1 MSSIFYIFIFLL
13 SGFAISYTY
22 LLYPLLLSFLAKG
35 KELDTLQFEHIE
47 DYPHVSVL
55 MAVHNE
61 ELVIQEKI
69 DSLLQQKYPAEKF
82 HIFIG
87 SDNSSDNTNTIIKKH
102 SQQHPNLHFFPFKER
117 QGKPGVINQLARTA
131 NTLLGAGKNHV
142 YLITDA
148 SVILKADV
156 VLELCTHFKHPH
168 LAIVDAQMLHTGMRA
183 EDISQSEDRYIS
195 WEGRLK
201 YHESVL
207 WKKMIGPFGGC
218 YALRSDYFCPV
229 PDNFLV
235 DDFYITMQ
243 AFRKGG
249 LAINAPK
256 AICYEPV
263 GHQIE
268 EEFKRKSRISA
279 GNIQNLLLFRE
290 LWWPPIGLPNFLFFS
305 HKILRWLGPIWLIL
319 LLISSG
325 LLIHLLFFKVAFAGL
340 LFAYLLIP
348 LGDHLLKKLGFN
360 LSLLRNIHYFLL
372 MNVALLA
379 GYFRYAKGIQSNVWQ
394 PPKRQ

>member
-1 MSSIFYIFIFLL
+1 MSSIIYIFVFLL
-13 SGFAISYTY
+13 SGFAIVYTY
-22 LLYPLLLSFLAKG
+22 LLYPLFLSFKAKG
-35 KELDTLQFEHIE
+35 KKLDTQQF
-47 DYPHVSVL
+47 DQLSDFPHVSVL

-61 ELVIQEKI
+61 ASVIKEKI
-69 DSLLQQKYPAEKF
+69 ESLIRQEYPSNQF
-82 HIFIG
+82 DIYIG
-87 SDNSSDNTNTIIKKH
+87 SDNSSDDTNKIIKQY
-102 SQQHPNLHFFPFKER
+102 SQQYPNLHFFPFKER

-131 NTLLGAGKNHV
+131 NKQHPSGKNHV

-148 SVILKADV
+148 SVILKKDV
-156 VLELCTHFKHPH
+156 VVELCKHFKHPS
-168 LAIVDAQMLHTGMRA
+168 LAIVDAHMLHTGMQD
-183 EDISQSEDRYIS
+183 EDISQSENKYIS

-201 YHESVL
+201 YHESIL

-218 YALRSDYFCPV
+218 YALRSDFFTPV

-243 AFRKGG
+243 AFLKGG
-249 LAINAPK
+249 LAINAPD

-263 GHQIE
+263 GHQIK
-268 EEFKRKSRISA
+268 EEFRRKSRISA
-279 GNIQNLLLFRE
+279 GNIQNMLLFRK
-290 LWWPPIGLPNFLFFS
+290 LWWPPVGLPNFLFFS
-305 HKILRWLGPIWLIL
+305 HKILRWFGPIWLIL

-325 LLIHLLFFKVAFAGL
+325 LLAQILLFKIIFFGL
-340 LFAYLLIP
+340 LSIYFLIP
-348 LGDHLLKKLGFN
+348 LLDNLLKKAGYHW
-360 LSLLRNIHYFLL
+360 SLLRNIHYFLI

>member
-1 MSSIFYIFIFLL
+1 MV
-13 SGFAISYTY
+13 
-22 LLYPLLLSFLAKG
+22 LSFLAKG
-35 KELDTLQFEHIE
+35 KKLDTLQFDQLK
-47 DYPHVSVL
+47 DYPYVSVL

-61 ELVIQEKI
+61 ESVIEEKI
-69 DSLLQQKYPAEKF
+69 NSLIQQEYPSKQF

-87 SDNSSDNTNTIIKKH
+87 SDNSSDNTNKIIKRY
-102 SQQHPNLHFFPFKER
+102 SQQYPNLHFFPFEER

-131 NTLLGAGKNHV
+131 NKQFAVGKNHV

-148 SVILKADV
+148 SVILKKNVA
-156 VLELCTHFKHPH
+156 LELCKHFKHPE
-168 LAIVDAQMLHTGMRA
+168 LAIVDAHMVHTGMQA
-183 EDISQSEDRYIS
+183 EDISQSENRYIS

-201 YHESVL
+201 YHESIL

-218 YALRSDYFCPV
+218 YALRSNYFTPV

-243 AFRKGG
+243 AFQKGG
-249 LAINAPK
+249 LAVNAPD

-263 GHQIE
+263 GHQIT
-268 EEFKRKSRISA
+268 EEFRRKSRISA
-279 GNIQNLLLFRE
+279 GNIQNMLLFRK

-305 HKILRWLGPIWLIL
+305 HKILRWFGPIWLIL

-325 LLIHLLFFKVAFAGL
+325 LLIRFLLFKIIFSCL
-340 LFAYLLIP
+340 LSAYLFIP
-348 LGDHLLKKLGFN
+348 IFDNLLKKIGVN
-360 LSLLRNIHYFLL
+360 WSLLRNIHYFLL

-379 GYFRYAKGIQSNVWQ
+379 GYFRYAKGIRSNVWQ